1 MLDWKESTEAPSQ
14 ICGCVAELQIYSQK
28 CTELQIYSQ
37 KCTTVCWIGKNQQKL
52 RHRFVAVWHL
62 QPEVYHSMLD
72 WKESTEAPS
81 QICGCVAS
89 TTRSV
94 PQYAGLE
101 RINRSSVT
109 DLWLW
114 HLQPEVYH
122 SMLDWKE
129 STEAPSQI
137 CGCGIYNQ
145 KCTTVCWI
153 GKNQQK
159 LRHRFV
165 AVASTTRSVPQ
176 YAGSTPC
183 RQIRVAV
190 CWVD

>member
-1 MLDWKESTEAPSQ
+1 M
-14 ICGCVAELQIYSQK
+14 
-28 CTELQIYSQ
+28 
-37 KCTTVCWIGKNQQKL
+37 CWINRSSVTDLWLCGRTPN
-52 RHRFVAVWHL
+52 L

-101 RINRSSVT
+101 RINRSSVI
-109 DLWLW
+109 DLWL
-114 HLQPEVYH
+114 
-122 SMLDWKE
+122 
-129 STEAPSQI
+129 
-137 CGCGIYNQ
+137 CGIYNQ
-145 KCTTVCWI
+145 KCTAVCWI

-165 AVASTTRSVPQ
+165 AVWQNSKSTAGSVPQCAGLERINRSSVTDLWLCGIYNQKCTAVCWINAMPSDTRRCVLGRLSTVGSVRRCWISSSKAARSVPL
-176 YAGSTPC
+176 C
-183 RQIRVAV
+183 V
-190 CWVD
+190 C